1 MNTQS
6 HRLKRSSTGTPTLSK
21 AISLGLLSLCAALP
35 LATSHAQEAAEPA
48 SASMQR
54 QHSFDIDAQPL
65 ADSLIAFAQQS
76 GLQVSVDPSL
86 VGHLRGNVV
95 RGQMSSEQ
103 ALSRLLDGSNVGWDY
118 QQQVLTFHQL
128 ASQESAIELSNTVVM
143 GRSESAYQGE
153 ALIDRRAIENF
164 AGANG
169 DMTTL
174 LKMHPSVRFDTSQ
187 QSSNT
192 PGEINPADISINGAK
207 FYQNN
212 FMVDGISINNDL
224 DPGASSG
231 SRNDVSGQYRL
242 PSNAF
247 GIAMDADL
255 LEEVRVYDSN
265 VSAKYGRFNG
275 GVIDAITRRPTEEF
289 HGKVS
294 AQMTK
299 SDWTEYHINNDRM
312 TDEEFA
318 KSSTYSNQPEFKK
331 LTTRLLLEGHVTD
344 NFGLIGNFVKKS
356 SEIPLYSYDG
366 GFESAGDKTK
376 HNQERNIENKM
387 IKAFWTP
394 DERLDMTLTLIDAP
408 AENTY
413 FKSNQRNSG
422 FRIDQG
428 GQTAALKT
436 IWTGDTLTYTQQ
448 FAYKMVQSSR
458 DADSSINK
466 QWRWSQDKNWGNP
479 YRDGALYSG
488 STSIEGGMGDIEQRQ
503 TGFEYNLDIQAL
515 PFNVMGSTHTLA
527 FGMEVRRQK
536 ATYEVLEDAYGAS
549 VLRRT
554 NAGSGTSCVT
564 ASGQLDSDYCSISVD
579 AVGTAERQYFGL
591 LNNVRTGKVEAE
603 QTDYALYL
611 QDDIQIGNLKLRP
624 GVRLDADNYMEK
636 KTIAPRFAASYDFFG
651 DESSVLTAGVNRYY
665 GRNLFKYRLAD
676 GRESLRWRATRLNSS
691 ADTILDFG
699 PWTNFGV
706 DESSF
711 RKIDIPYDDEWMV
724 GFAQQLAG
732 LQLEL
737 KYVHR
742 DGKDQVVRS
751 RASYLGLESGNG
763 VDSIDNYYTYT
774 NAGQSR
780 SQTVTLT
787 VSPLD
792 NIRFA
797 GTATSFMLGLDW
809 NRTQSPQSNYDNLLN
824 DDRLADEDV
833 YFDGR
838 LINYS
843 ELPADNFNRPWTA
856 RLNMVTSIPSL
867 NLTWTNF
874 LRYRGAYE
882 QIFRASPDN
891 ITIDGTSYENYEV
904 GEVRAAPSWDTRV
917 KWTLP
922 LSDSQSTYV
931 AVDITNVTNKV
942 NNIVS
947 DTAGVISYETGRQ
960 YWLEVGYQF

>member
-1 MNTQS
+1 MATTAPTATL
-6 HRLKRSSTGTPTLSK
+6 LKRYPWLSK
-21 AISLGLLSLCAALP
+21 ASLAALLLTQHLP
-35 LATSHAQEAAEPA
+35 AQADALQEQLT
-48 SASMQR
+48 QR
-54 QHSFDIDAQPL
+54 QAFEVPAQPL
-65 ADSLIAFAQQS
+65 AGALLEFAQQA
-76 GLQVSVDPSL
+76 GLQVSVDSGL
-86 VGHLRGNVV
+86 VGERNSPGIS
-95 RGQMSSEQ
+95 GEWSTQE
-103 ALSRLLDGSNVGWDY
+103 ALQRLLSGSGLRWRVNTANSLTLEVDPDY
-118 QQQVLTFHQL
+118 RAQDPAALQTPDIVVLGKADHNF
-128 ASQESAIELSNTVVM
+128 
-143 GRSESAYQGE
+143 QGE
-153 ALIDRRAIENF
+153 AVINRRAIENF
-164 AGANG
+164 AGGNG
-169 DMTTL
+169 DLTTM
-174 LKMHPSVRFDTSQ
+174 LKMHPSVRFDTTQ

-231 SRNDVSGQYRL
+231 SRSDVNGQYLL

-247 GIAMDADL
+247 GIALDADL

-275 GVIDAITRRPTEEF
+275 GVIDAITRRPTKEF

-299 SDWTEYHINNDRM
+299 SDWTRYHINNDQM
-312 TDEEFA
+312 SDEEFA
-318 KSSTYSNQPEFKK
+318 KSSTYSNQPEFEK
-331 LTTRLLLEGHVTD
+331 LSTRVVLEGHLTD
-344 NFGLIGNFVKKS
+344 NFGLIGNFVRKT

-376 HNQERNIENKM
+376 HNQERLIENKM
-387 IKAFWTP
+387 VKAFWTP
-394 DERLDMTLTLIDAP
+394 SDRLDMILTLVDAP

-413 FKSNQRNSG
+413 FKSNQRDSG

-458 DADSSINK
+458 DADSSTFK
-466 QWRWSQDKNWGNP
+466 QWRWSQEKNWGNP
-479 YRDGALYSG
+479 YRDGVLYAG
-488 STSIEGGMGDIEQRQ
+488 STSIEGGMGDIEQEQ
-503 TGFEYNLDIQAL
+503 SGLEYNLDIQAI
-515 PFNVMGSTHTLA
+515 PFDLAGSAHTLS

-536 ATYEVLEDAYGAS
+536 ASYEVSEDTLSAS
-549 VLRRT
+549 VLRRS
-554 NAGSGTSCVT
+554 NATGSSTCVT

-579 AVGTAERQYFGL
+579 AIGTPERQYFGL
-591 LNNVRTGKVEAE
+591 LNSVRAGKVEAE
-603 QTDYALYL
+603 QIDYALYL

-624 GVRLDADNYMEK
+624 GVRFDADDYMDK

-651 DESSVLTAGVNRYY
+651 DETSVLTAGLNRYY

-691 ADTILDFG
+691 TDTIRDFG

-706 DESSF
+706 DENSF
-711 RKIDIPYDDEWMV
+711 RQLDIPYDDEWMV
-724 GFAQQLAG
+724 GFSQRLVS
-732 LQLEL
+732 LQFEL

-751 RASYLGLESGNG
+751 RANYLGLEQGNG
-763 VDSIDNYYTYT
+763 VDAIDNYYTYT

-780 SQTVTLT
+780 SETVTLT
-787 VSPLD
+787 VTPLE
-792 NIRFA
+792 NLKFA
-797 GTATSFMLGLDW
+797 GTMTSFMLGLDW
-809 NRTQSPQSNYDNLLN
+809 NRTQSPQSNYDDLLN
-824 DDRLADEDV
+824 EDRLADEDV

-838 LINYS
+838 LIPYS

-856 RLNMVTSIPSL
+856 RLNTVTSIPAL

-882 QIFRASPDN
+882 QIFRATPEN
-891 ITIDGTSYENYEV
+891 ITINGGTYENYEV
-904 GEVRAAPSWDTRV
+904 GEVSAAPTWDTRV

-922 LSDSQSTYV
+922 LGGSQSTYV
-931 AVDITNVTNKV
+931 AVDVTNVTDKV

-947 DTAGVISYETGRQ
+947 NTAGVISYETGRQ

>member
-1 MNTQS
+1 MTTS
-6 HRLKRSSTGTPTLSK
+6 APTTPNRYRWLNQVS
-21 AISLGLLSLCAALP
+21 
-35 LATSHAQEAAEPA
+35 LATLLLIQVLPAQADALQEQLA
-48 SASMQR
+48 QR
-54 QHSFDIDAQPL
+54 QAFEVAAQPL
-65 ADSLIAFAQQS
+65 ASALLEFAQQAGLQISVDSNLVSERHSTGTSGEWSTQDALQRLLSGS
-76 GLQVSVDPSL
+76 GLRWRVSTANSLTLEVDPDYRAQDPAAL
-86 VGHLRGNVV
+86 QTPDIVV
-95 RGQMSSEQ
+95 LGK
-103 ALSRLLDGSNVGWDY
+103 ADHN
-118 QQQVLTFHQL
+118 F
-128 ASQESAIELSNTVVM
+128 
-143 GRSESAYQGE
+143 QGE
-153 ALIDRRAIENF
+153 AVINRRAIENF
-164 AGANG
+164 AGGNG
-169 DMTTL
+169 DLTTM
-174 LKMHPSVRFDTSQ
+174 LKMHPSVRFDTTQ

-231 SRNDVSGQYRL
+231 SRSDVNGQYLL

-247 GIAMDADL
+247 GIALDADL

-275 GVIDAITRRPTEEF
+275 GVIDAITRRPSKEF

-299 SDWTEYHINNDRM
+299 SDWTRYHINNDQM
-312 TDEEFA
+312 SDEEFA
-318 KSSTYSNQPEFKK
+318 KSSTYSNQPEFEK
-331 LTTRLLLEGHVTD
+331 LTTRVMLEGHLTD
-344 NFGLIGNFVKKS
+344 NFGLIGNFVRKT

-366 GFESAGDKTK
+366 GFVSAGDKTK
-376 HNQERNIENKM
+376 HNQERLIENKM

-394 DERLDMTLTLIDAP
+394 SDRLDMTLTLVDAP

-413 FKSNQRNSG
+413 FKSNQRDSG

-458 DADSSINK
+458 DADSSTLK
-466 QWRWSQDKNWGNP
+466 QWRWSQEKNWGNP
-479 YRDGALYSG
+479 FRDGVLYAG
-488 STSIEGGMGDIEQRQ
+488 STSIEGGMGDIEQEQ
-503 TGFEYNLDIQAL
+503 SGLEYNLDIQAI
-515 PFNVMGSTHTLA
+515 PFDLAGSAHTLS

-536 ATYEVLEDAYGAS
+536 ASYEVSEDTLSAS
-549 VLRRT
+549 VLRRS
-554 NAGSGTSCVT
+554 NATSSSTCVT
-564 ASGQLDSDYCSISVD
+564 ASGQLDNDYCSISVD
-579 AVGTAERQYFGL
+579 AIGTPERQYFGL
-591 LNNVRTGKVEAE
+591 LNSVRAGKVEAE
-603 QTDYALYL
+603 QIDYALYL

-624 GVRLDADNYMEK
+624 GVRFDADDYMDK

-651 DESSVLTAGVNRYY
+651 DETSVLTAGLNRYY

-691 ADTILDFG
+691 TDTIRDFG

-706 DESSF
+706 DENSF
-711 RKIDIPYDDEWMV
+711 RQLDIPYDDEWMV
-724 GFAQQLAG
+724 GFSQRLVG
-732 LQLEL
+732 LQFDL

-751 RASYLGLESGNG
+751 RANYLGLEQGNG
-763 VDSIDNYYTYT
+763 VDAIDNYYTYT

-780 SQTVTLT
+780 SETVTLT
-787 VSPLD
+787 VTPLE
-792 NIRFA
+792 NLRFA
-797 GTATSFMLGLDW
+797 GTMTSFMLGLDW
-809 NRTQSPQSNYDNLLN
+809 NRTQSPQSNYDDLLN
-824 DDRLADEDV
+824 EDRLADEDV

-838 LINYS
+838 LISYS
-843 ELPADNFNRPWTA
+843 ELPANNFNRPWTA
-856 RLNMVTSIPSL
+856 RLNTVTSIPAL
-867 NLTWTNF
+867 NLAWTNF

-882 QIFRASPDN
+882 QIFRANPEN
-891 ITIDGTSYENYEV
+891 ITINGGTYENYEV
-904 GEVRAAPSWDTRV
+904 GEVSAAPTWDTRV

-922 LSDSQSTYV
+922 MGGSQSTYV
-931 AVDITNVTNKV
+931 AVDVTNVTDKV

-947 DTAGVISYETGRQ
+947 NTAGVISYETGRQ